1 MEKIILSWHSSPT
14 LEVGVSCHFR
24 FLFFWEGDFDEVL
37 GFEALATRVWGASKA
52 ICKEI
57 IEQGRQEEAMA
68 IIEKEFSN
76 SIPNEIELND
86 FIGFRLEYYM
96 ELWDKE

>member
-1 MEKIILSWHSSPT
+1 MLVLFYIHK
-14 LEVGVSCHFR
+14 EVIKMIVQY
-24 FLFFWEGDFDEVL
+24 EVF
-37 GFEALATRVWGASKA
+37 GFEALSYRVWGAAKA
-52 ICKEI
+52 VCKEV

-68 IIEKEFSN
+68 IIEKEFCN
-76 SIPNEIELND
+76 SVPNEIELND

>member
-1 MEKIILSWHSSPT
+1 MVVQY
-14 LEVGVSCHFR
+14 EVF
-24 FLFFWEGDFDEVL
+24 

-52 ICKEI
+52 VCKEI

-68 IIEKEFSN
+68 IIEQEFSN
-76 SIPNEIELND
+76 SMPSEIQLNA

>member
-1 MEKIILSWHSSPT
+1 MLVLLYDHK
-14 LEVGVSCHFR
+14 EVIKMIVQY
-24 FLFFWEGDFDEVL
+24 EVI

-52 ICKEI
+52 VCKEI

-86 FIGFRLEYYM
+86 FIGFILEYYM
-96 ELWDKE
+96 ELWDG

>member
-1 MEKIILSWHSSPT
+1 MLVLLYDHK
-14 LEVGVSCHFR
+14 EVIRMVVQY
-24 FLFFWEGDFDEVL
+24 EVF
-37 GFEALATRVWGASKA
+37 GFEALSYRVWGAAKA
-52 ICKEI
+52 VCKEI

-86 FIGFRLEYYM
+86 FIGYRLEYYM

>member
-1 MEKIILSWHSSPT
+1 MIFYDHR
-14 LEVGVSCHFR
+14 EVIKMVVQY
-24 FLFFWEGDFDEVL
+24 EVF

-52 ICKEI
+52 VCKEI

-68 IIEKEFSN
+68 IIEREFSN
-76 SIPNEIELND
+76 STPNEIELND

-96 ELWDKE
+96 EL

>member
-1 MEKIILSWHSSPT
+1 MI
-14 LEVGVSCHFR
+14 VQY
-24 FLFFWEGDFDEVL
+24 EVL
-37 GFEALATRVWGASKA
+37 GFEALATRVWGAAKS

-57 IEQGRQEEAMA
+57 IEQGRQEEAMT
-68 IIEKEFSN
+68 IIEEEFSN

-86 FIGFRLEYYM
+86 FIGYRLEYYM

>member
-1 MEKIILSWHSSPT
+1 MIVQY
-14 LEVGVSCHFR
+14 EVF
-24 FLFFWEGDFDEVL
+24 
-37 GFEALATRVWGASKA
+37 GFEALAMRVWGGAKSV
-52 ICKEI
+52 CEEI

-68 IIEKEFSN
+68 IIEREFSN

>member
-1 MEKIILSWHSSPT
+1 MVVQY
-14 LEVGVSCHFR
+14 EVF
-24 FLFFWEGDFDEVL
+24 DFEVI
-37 GFEALATRVWGASKA
+37 ATRVWGAAKA

-68 IIEKEFSN
+68 IIEQEFSN
-76 SIPNEIELND
+76 SMPSEIQLNA

>member
-1 MEKIILSWHSSPT
+1 MLVLFYIHK
-14 LEVGVSCHFR
+14 EVIKMVVQY
-24 FLFFWEGDFDEVL
+24 EVF
-37 GFEALATRVWGASKA
+37 GFEALSYRVWGASKA

-68 IIEKEFSN
+68 IIEREFSN

-86 FIGFRLEYYM
+86 FIGERLEYYM

>member
-1 MEKIILSWHSSPT
+1 MIVQY
-14 LEVGVSCHFR
+14 EVF
-24 FLFFWEGDFDEVL
+24 
-37 GFEALATRVWGASKA
+37 GFEALSYRVWGPAKA
-52 ICKEI
+52 VCKEI

-96 ELWDKE
+96 ELWDKEW

>member
-1 MEKIILSWHSSPT
+1 MLFYDHK
-14 LEVGVSCHFR
+14 EVIRMIVQY
-24 FLFFWEGDFDEVL
+24 EVF
-37 GFEALATRVWGASKA
+37 GFEALSYRVWGAAKA
-52 ICKEI
+52 VCKEV

-68 IIEKEFSN
+68 IIEREFSN

-86 FIGFRLEYYM
+86 FIGFRLDYYM

>member
-1 MEKIILSWHSSPT
+1 MIVQY
-14 LEVGVSCHFR
+14 EVF
-24 FLFFWEGDFDEVL
+24 
-37 GFEALATRVWGASKA
+37 GFEALAYRVWGASKA
-52 ICKEI
+52 VCKEI

-68 IIEKEFSN
+68 IIEREFSN

>member
-1 MEKIILSWHSSPT
+1 MLVLFYIHK
-14 LEVGVSCHFR
+14 EVIKMVVQY
-24 FLFFWEGDFDEVL
+24 EVF
-37 GFEALATRVWGASKA
+37 GFEALSYRVWGASKA
-52 ICKEI
+52 VCKEI

-68 IIEKEFSN
+68 IIEREFSN

-86 FIGFRLEYYM
+86 FIGERLEYYM

>member
-1 MEKIILSWHSSPT
+1 MIFYDHR
-14 LEVGVSCHFR
+14 EVIKMVVQY
-24 FLFFWEGDFDEVL
+24 EVF

-52 ICKEI
+52 VCKEI

-68 IIEKEFSN
+68 IIEREFSN
-76 SIPNEIELND
+76 STPNEIELND
-86 FIGFRLEYYM
+86 FICFRLEYYM

>member
-1 MEKIILSWHSSPT
+1 MIVQYEI
-14 LEVGVSCHFR
+14 F
-24 FLFFWEGDFDEVL
+24 
-37 GFEALATRVWGASKA
+37 GFEALYYRVWGEAKA
-52 ICKEI
+52 VCKEI
-57 IEQGRQEEAMA
+57 IEQGRQEEAMV

-86 FIGFRLEYYM
+86 FIGFRLDYYM

>member
-1 MEKIILSWHSSPT
+1 MFMIFYDHK
-14 LEVGVSCHFR
+14 EVIKMIVQY
-24 FLFFWEGDFDEVL
+24 EVF

-52 ICKEI
+52 IRKEI

-68 IIEKEFSN
+68 IIEREFSN